1 MFSSQELCDYFKKT
15 FGCENRELMQ
25 SFHFVKY
32 FMIIPSRLCC
42 SIWTKYSLKGSNER
56 FSSKNG
62 ECRIYY
68 YWFAFLSQPQN
79 KFVFPH
85 RYFAKC
91 LEEMFQNACRTCS
104 MIIFPVFINSIIIVW
119 YLINFS
125 KVTKG
130 WQKFWGSSEGKMFEV
145 KRCFHVQMF

>member
-1 MFSSQELCDYFKKT
+1 MENVGFTIIGLRFCRYLKINLFFS
-15 FGCENRELMQ
+15 
-25 SFHFVKY
+25 
-32 FMIIPSRLCC
+32 
-42 SIWTKYSLKGSNER
+42 
-56 FSSKNG
+56 
-62 ECRIYY
+62 
-68 YWFAFLSQPQN
+68 
-79 KFVFPH
+79 H

-104 MIIFPVFINSIIIVW
+104 MIIFPVSINSIIIVW